1 MISVWYQRKKISG
14 NYYGIKMESNLN
26 TDALERLASDALAQ
40 IDAKRYDFEMTEE
53 GIKNILKLG
62 IAFSGKQVKIKTE

>member
-1 MISVWYQRKKISG
+1 
-14 NYYGIKMESNLN
+14 MESNLN
-26 TDALERLASDALAQ
+26 TDALEDWLQIALAQ